1 MMKKDRNGAN
11 QGIDPTTL
19 RLAIFGLCIMV
30 AFVALFSRL
39 WYLQVLAAP
48 NYQQLAKDNRVRFVK
63 SEPLRGRIIDRN
75 GVVLVENKTATAV
88 TVDRQVVD
96 TPEETRTVLQRLS
109 KVLREKRWT
118 LRKRLESQL
127 VSPYKPV
134 PVAEDVPARA
144 RDYILENQED
154 FFGAVDIEKIPS
166 RRYPKGRSAAHVLG
180 YVGEISEDMLKE
192 PRFRDARP
200 TYEPGDI
207 VGRAGLEYEYDSF
220 IRGLPALSKMIVNS
234 AGEVLAEIEV
244 REERE
249 GDDLILYLDYGIQEL
264 AEEALKAGVF
274 ANRGSYPTPAGGVVV
289 MDPNTGGVLAMASFP
304 DYNPKT
310 LADGL
315 TQKEFDR
322 LGAKTENNADDDALL
337 FRPIQAQRAPAS
349 TFKIVTAGA
358 AMAADVVSASTALDC
373 PGAKPYPPPGR
384 TSVGSAELFN
394 NWTDFDFGLMGFPE
408 SLEVSCDT
416 FYYELGWRLED
427 TSGASV
433 FGEPNQG
440 EEYFQRYARLTG
452 LGHETGIDLPNEMD
466 GLVPDWEWCK
476 ETWRATKDHKLP
488 TCGTK
493 EGPIWYPGETINMSI
508 GQGALAATPLQMAV
522 ATSAIANGGGVMRP
536 RVAMQ
541 VARPD
546 ENDVEHP
553 VRTFEPHEV
562 ARLPLDEYELSVIQ
576 QGMVQVVSGAQG
588 TAREA
593 FAGFPVANI
602 PVAGKTGTSE
612 LGDVGPTA
620 NLQDAWFVSYAP
632 ANDPKYVV
640 VVYLEKSGHGG
651 ESAAPIA
658 REIYEGLFG
667 LDSSAGDVNL
677 GQDASG

>member
-1 MMKKDRNGAN
+1 MRKDRGSGNN
-11 QGIDPTTL
+11 QGIDPITL

-48 NYQQLAKDNRVRFVK
+48 SYEQLAKDNRVRFVK

-75 GVVLVENKTATAV
+75 GVVLVENRTATAV
-88 TVDRQVVD
+88 TVDRQIVD
-96 TPEETRTVLQRLS
+96 TPRETSVVLQRLS
-109 KVLREKRWT
+109 KVLREKRST
-118 LRKRLESQL
+118 LRERMQSEL

-134 PVAEDVPARA
+134 PVAENVPARA
-144 RDYILENQED
+144 RDFILENQED

-166 RRYPKGRSAAHVLG
+166 RRYPKGRSAPHILG
-180 YVGEISEDMLKE
+180 YVGEISEEMLKE

-200 TYEPGDI
+200 SYEPGDI

-234 AGEVLAEIEV
+234 SGEVLAEVEV

-249 GDDLILYLDYGIQEL
+249 GDDLILYLDHGIQEL
-264 AEEALKAGVF
+264 TEEALNAGIF
-274 ANRGSYPTPAGGVVV
+274 ANRGRYPTPAGGVVV
-289 MDPNTGGVLAMASFP
+289 MDPNSGGVLAMASFP
-304 DYNPKT
+304 DYNPRA

-315 TQKEFDR
+315 SQKEYNR
-322 LGAKTENNADDDALL
+322 LGAKTQENPDDDAFL

-384 TSVGSAELFN
+384 TAVGSAELFN

-427 TSGASV
+427 LSGASP
-433 FGEPNQG
+433 FGEPNRG
-440 EEYFQRYARLTG
+440 EEHFQRYARLTG
-452 LGHETGIDLPNEMD
+452 LGHETGIDLPNEAD
-466 GLVPDWEWCK
+466 GRVPDWEWCK
-476 ETWRATKDHKLP
+476 GEWERTKRAEVP
-488 TCGTK
+488 MCGTK
-493 EGPIWYPGETINMSI
+493 DGPVWYPGYTINMSI
-508 GQGALAATPLQMAV
+508 GQGDLTATPLQMAV
-522 ATSAIANGGGVMRP
+522 ATSAIANGGSVMRP

-553 VRTFEPHEV
+553 VRSFEPHEV

-588 TAREA
+588 TARGA
-593 FAGFPVANI
+593 FAGFPVGEI

-612 LGDVGPTA
+612 LGDVGTAA

-667 LDSSAGDVNL
+667 LDDNLDVQL
-677 GQDASG
+677 GQDASR